1 MQASDHANLPVQRRS
16 NTIGHKRDGQLLARD
31 KVELGRALGAMG
43 LVLMKAVN
51 LDEQEVGSKY
61 KGSIGTRELI
71 DFTHHLIMI
80 FSSGIPLMVGL
91 RDIPPGDPERELPQ
105 GAWRTSSEEWNRGSR
120 CRTRSPLSAHLR
132 QPRYISILRAGEESG
147 ARSRRCSQQLVEH
160 LEWKEGT
167 RATIVQAMILPVH
180 PDVAVTADRPMC
192 SCSRCSC
199 RSSRH
204 VRRRCGCGAAP

>member
-1 MQASDHANLPVQRRS
+1 MIPLLEAGLHKAQEGRPRSTKWCVSSSNPISNPEQCRRVTMPTFQYKAID
-16 NTIGHKRDGQLLARD
+16 TIGHKRDGQLLARD

-91 RDIPPGDPERELPQ
+91 RDIRQEIPNENFRKVPGDVERGVESGQ
-105 GAWRTSSEEWNRGSR
+105 
-120 CRTRSPLSAHLR
+120 PLSDAFAAY
-132 QPRYISILRAGEESG
+132 PRIFDNHVTSASCARARSR
-147 ARSRRCSQQLVEH
+147 ARSRRCSRS
-160 LEWKEGT
+160 WSSTSSGRKAP
-167 RATIVQAMILPVH
+167 RA
-180 PDVAVTADRPMC
+180 
-192 SCSRCSC
+192 
-199 RSSRH
+199 RSSR
-204 VRRRCGCGAAP
+204 R